1 MHPASSYT
9 HWHMHAPESIWS
21 PYRPTIPCMIK
32 DPVSFA
38 DLINNFNIY
47 VLLQLNT
54 ARPAEFRFARM
65 QAKLG
70 MRARSTIDYGTDGR
84 RRGRYARSAGR
95 PATAV
100 VFAATNEHHAPP
112 IKHRSAACIAYV
124 VGDVPHEEYGSTW
137 FRIRD
142 KQMPTVCQYL
152 SQDLASARVSIIDK
166 WKLAARNSQ
175 LQWHTLQIKSTDTD
189 LYYSLHPKL

>member
-1 MHPASSYT
+1 
-9 HWHMHAPESIWS
+9 
-21 PYRPTIPCMIK
+21 MIK

-65 QAKLG
+65 RAKLG

-124 VGDVPHEEYGSTW
+124 VGDVPHEEYAVHDSEYATS
-137 FRIRD
+137 
-142 KQMPTVCQYL
+142 KCLQYVSISL
-152 SQDLASARVSIIDK
+152 KISRLRVSP
-166 WKLAARNSQ
+166 LLTN
-175 LQWHTLQIKSTDTD
+175 
-189 LYYSLHPKL
+189 